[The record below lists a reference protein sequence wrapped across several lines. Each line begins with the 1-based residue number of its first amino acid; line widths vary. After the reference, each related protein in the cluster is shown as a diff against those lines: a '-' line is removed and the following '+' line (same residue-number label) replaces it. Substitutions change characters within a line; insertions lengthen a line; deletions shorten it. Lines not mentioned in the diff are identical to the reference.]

1 MPIKPVPITPPI
13 CCGLSLSISWQPSG
27 QPAPSASSP
36 PRGPS
41 PPPPPG
47 STPPPGAAPIKFDQT
62 KKSNDPDGEPREGQ
76 HDASSSGKGS
86 ADAQP
91 HPAKQPDPQSTPSK
105 STGVR
110 GEGPGGKAGEGQR
123 TGGAQQKDKE
133 AVEGAKQHS
142 VRKPI
147 PSEGNTPEGR
157 GGSAL

>member
-1 MPIKPVPITPPI
+1 MPFHLQQAAIRTTRSLRLRTTPWAITTT
-13 CCGLSLSISWQPSG
+13 
-27 QPAPSASSP
+27 AARFYSP
-36 PRGPS
+36 G
-41 PPPPPG
+41 
-47 STPPPGAAPIKFDQT
+47 TAPIKFDQT

-86 ADAQP
+86 ADAQS

-123 TGGAQQKDKE
+123 TGGVQQKDKE